1 MRPHRYNGAVRWEI
15 AALLDAARGIPQEE
29 LPDAGAREALLVAIR
44 SGKVIGVYRPFG
56 STRHNIELA
65 GPRDVELRI
74 SCAEWAARVQAER
87 GREGRGREG
96 RGREGRGREGQAAQG
111 GQE

>member
-1 MRPHRYNGAVRWEI
+1 MRPQIYSDAVRGEI

-29 LPDAGAREALLVAIR
+29 MPDAAARDALLVAIR
-44 SGKVIGVYRPFG
+44 AGRVIGVYRPFG

-74 SCAEWAARVQAER
+74 SCAEWAARVDQSGQGER
-87 GREGRGREG
+87 G
-96 RGREGRGREGQAAQG
+96 GQG
-111 GQE
+111 

>member
-1 MRPHRYNGAVRWEI
+1 MRPRTYNDPVSWEI

-29 LPDAGAREALLVAIR
+29 LPDAAAREALLAAIR
-44 SGKVIGVYRPFG
+44 LGKVIGVYRPFG
-56 STRHNIELA
+56 SPRHNIELA

-74 SCAEWAARVQAER
+74 NCAEWIARVRMAW
-87 GREGRGREG
+87 
-96 RGREGRGREGQAAQG
+96 G

>member
-1 MRPHRYNGAVRWEI
+1 MRPYTVSDADRWGI
-15 AALLDAARGIPQEE
+15 AELLDAARAIPQDE
-29 LPDAGAREALLVAIR
+29 LPDASAREALLMAIR

-74 SCAEWAARVQAER
+74 SCAVWTACVLAMR
-87 GREGRGREG
+87 
-96 RGREGRGREGQAAQG
+96 G
-111 GQE
+111 GQS